1 MKALL
6 IDSKARTITAVEQ
19 NNLKDIY
26 RLLHCDMVEAPVN
39 FANGDTMY
47 CDEEAWL
54 KVSGEKDEDLNG
66 FMIPGWSYSILGN
79 ALIVGTGEEGED
91 LPCKSDPAD
100 FNNII
105 WRNQAYMYAQGEMM
119 GLI

>member
-1 MKALL
+1 ML
-6 IDSKARTITAVEQ
+6 
-19 NNLKDIY
+19 
-26 RLLHCDMVEAPVN
+26 
-39 FANGDTMY
+39 
-47 CDEEAWL
+47 
-54 KVSGEKDEDLNG
+54 
-66 FMIPGWSYSILGN
+66 PGWSYSILGN